1 MLTVR
6 GTGARS
12 ALWAATDEMDPSDTN
27 VVEAVSDDRLWFPDN
42 GAEPQLDAE
51 ALAALDMIADQIE
64 LTRLQ
69 QKGVI
74 RPAADADP
82 IWEMKSLS
90 TKFVRTWRLKKRDGR
105 LQYLRRSRLCA
116 REFRW
121 LDGSKEGLFSP
132 ATSSDIVRFL
142 PALFLSYKFTH
153 PDTEYCLLSMD
164 IKDAYL
170 QVDQPTPVV
179 SKIQLGPGIFGN
191 FIFEKMVPGQREG
204 SQQWFL
210 HFYKFLSEHFTTSQ
224 CDVCPAVIKTPQ
236 GPGMVHV
243 DDSLMLLPLRWAL
256 EVFLPVVKSRFEVTF
271 EIASKIGDEFS
282 FLKRKHVIL
291 EDMIVIRQPP
301 QYIEHMAAL
310 LEVKP
315 QPRQR
320 TPCIQQLRDRD
331 ESDFLNAAD
340 SAKFRAGVGIALYI
354 SCDRPDIGYTIRCLA
369 SSMAKPAVQAM
380 SGLRKL
386 TQYLLNTAGYAIAI
400 QANPPGTSKL
410 HGKAAPGVDY
420 ILEAFSDADWS
431 GSKKDRRS
439 YGGAS
444 FCLNGTYLHYICRAQ
459 KSVSLSSMEAEY
471 YAAVGTASQGLF
483 MKAVVEFMAGT
494 RCDLI
499 VYLDNI
505 SAKSFAL
512 RQGVS
517 KAAKHI
523 EGRLLWLQNV
533 VQQQRLTLK
542 FVPTHR
548 NLGDLHTKPLTP
560 ARLLAL
566 LYMHDMVDACDR
578 PVGSNEYENTQAAY
592 AMKLQVK
599 RSRVCANGALPDTL
613 CKRIA
618 LITMMLS
625 MPEGAE
631 ACQGRSLTICITSM
645 VSFVIASIVILRA
658 LSLESSEAGMLQAI
672 FLSGFVVME
681 FFESSFEGQ
690 AMSMSVAFAA
700 MSVLCLVLCVL
711 LVNTR
716 AALRAATTGD
726 RKLREHLKERDAQ
739 VTCMSDKIEHLR
751 ECIVSSEDKALQ
763 FASAERLQIGAKR
776 VMAHEIRGL
785 QTRVQA
791 LERELVAARAA
802 TGPPAAV
809 YYTSERGRC
818 YHHESCHHVRNNNG
832 RHQLLAC
839 TQCRMRFYG

>member
-1 MLTVR
+1 
-6 GTGARS
+6 
-12 ALWAATDEMDPSDTN
+12 
-27 VVEAVSDDRLWFPDN
+27 
-42 GAEPQLDAE
+42 
-51 ALAALDMIADQIE
+51 
-64 LTRLQ
+64 
-69 QKGVI
+69 
-74 RPAADADP
+74 
-82 IWEMKSLS
+82 
-90 TKFVRTWRLKKRDGR
+90 
-105 LQYLRRSRLCA
+105 
-116 REFRW
+116 
-121 LDGSKEGLFSP
+121 
-132 ATSSDIVRFL
+132 
-142 PALFLSYKFTH
+142 
-153 PDTEYCLLSMD
+153 
-164 IKDAYL
+164 
-170 QVDQPTPVV
+170 
-179 SKIQLGPGIFGN
+179 
-191 FIFEKMVPGQREG
+191 
-204 SQQWFL
+204 
-210 HFYKFLSEHFTTSQ
+210 
-224 CDVCPAVIKTPQ
+224 
-236 GPGMVHV
+236 
-243 DDSLMLLPLRWAL
+243 
-256 EVFLPVVKSRFEVTF
+256 
-271 EIASKIGDEFS
+271 
-282 FLKRKHVIL
+282 
-291 EDMIVIRQPP
+291 
-301 QYIEHMAAL
+301 
-310 LEVKP
+310 
-315 QPRQR
+315 
-320 TPCIQQLRDRD
+320 
-331 ESDFLNAAD
+331 
-340 SAKFRAGVGIALYI
+340 
-354 SCDRPDIGYTIRCLA
+354 
-369 SSMAKPAVQAM
+369 MAKPTVQAM

-459 KSVSLSSMEAEY
+459 KSVSLSSMDDEY

-494 RCDLI
+494 RDLI

-578 PVGSNEYENTQAAY
+578 PVGGNEYENTQAAY

-681 FFESSFEGQ
+681 FFESSFGGQ

-726 RKLREHLKERDAQ
+726 RNLREQLKERDAQ
-739 VTCMSDKIEHLR
+739 VTSLSDKIEHLR

-776 VMAHEIRGL
+776 EMAHEIRGL

-809 YYTSERGRC
+809 YYTSGRGRC
-818 YHHESCHHVRNNNG
+818 YRHESCHHVRNNNG
-832 RHQLLAC
+832 RRQLLAC